1 MDKNCLT
8 SILKKCIPHLVA
20 VLIMYL
26 LTVAYFSPVIFDKKD
41 LPQGDMVSVN
51 CMTKEVVDYQKE
63 SGEYSGWLNSMFCG
77 MPTETLYGKSAFNVF
92 EWMNKVS
99 RVGLPAHSA
108 CMLFVYM
115 LGFYVFM
122 LCMGSKPGLSL
133 LMAIAYGFASYNI
146 IIIEAGH
153 ITKAYAIALMAP
165 ALGGAILLYRKKYI
179 AGFLTAMV
187 SIGMLIACS
196 HLQIDYYEMI
206 LIGCLVVAYLVASL
220 ISAKKGDESEL
231 TSFGKATGLL
241 VVAAVL
247 GALPSMANLY
257 SAYEYSKDTM
267 RGGSEL
273 TISSSE
279 SKDNPNNEGLDI
291 DYAYAWSYDKT
302 ETFTLL
308 VPNLYGGGHV
318 VLEKGD
324 PTIKALK
331 KAGYGSSYLPT
342 YWGDQPFTSGPVYVG
357 AIVCFLCVLGFF
369 LLKGPELYAFLAA
382 ILVSFILSWGRHFLP
397 LNEWLFHYLPF
408 YNKFRTPSMALT
420 IAGVVMVVVAGL
432 GLKEFFCGKLDKD
445 LLWKKLLRSF
455 CITGGL
461 CLLVLIMGKL
471 FFCYEGAGDAGF
483 ERQLAQ
489 AGFQPENIS
498 RTMDVLREYRES
510 MLVKDAF
517 RSLLFVALAFV
528 ALALYVKDKLKSV
541 VYVVSILS
549 LLVLLDMW
557 TVDKRYLNDKDFVS
571 MKNSAKSYEPT
582 AADTEILKD
591 DDVNYRVLNLASNT
605 FNEAKTSYFHKS
617 VGGYSPAKLRRYQ
630 DLIDFYI
637 SKDMNSAFSGIVQAR
652 GDMSQVDPSSFGILN
667 ALNVKYF
674 ILPGNDGSQIPLRNP
689 HLYGDAWF
697 VNDVKVVENPDE
709 EILALKE
716 TNLRN
721 VAVVDRRFE
730 TMLDGFE
737 FKTDSSASITN
748 VECKPNRLKYRVS
761 SPCDQIA
768 VFSEIFYDKGGWTA
782 HVDGKEFPHFRADYV
797 LRAMKV
803 PAGDHE
809 IEFNYVPY
817 ARMTGIKIANAV
829 SCLDIVI
836 ILGLLYLLFFRK
848 NKEEETC
855 GDITCE

>member
-1 MDKNCLT
+1 MNKGCKT
-8 SILKKCIPHLVA
+8 SIWKKCIPHLVA

-26 LTVAYFSPVIFDKKD
+26 LTVIYFSPVIFDKKD

-77 MPTETLYGKSAFNVF
+77 MPTETLYGQPAFNVF
-92 EWMNKVS
+92 LWMNNVS
-99 RVGLPAHSA
+99 RGGLPAHSA

-122 LCMGSKPGLSL
+122 LCMGSKSPLAL
-133 LMAIAYGFASYNI
+133 LTAIAYGFASYNI

-165 ALGGAILLYRKKYI
+165 AMGGAILLYRKKYI
-179 AGFLTAMV
+179 TGFLTAMI

-196 HLQIDYYEMI
+196 HLQIDYYVMI
-206 LIGCLVVAYLVASL
+206 IIGCLAVAYLVSAL
-220 ISAKKGDESEL
+220 ISAKKGDKGEL
-231 TSFGKATGLL
+231 LSFGKSTSLL
-241 VVAAVL
+241 AVAAVL

-273 TISSSE
+273 TISNSD

-318 VLEKGD
+318 ILEKGD
-324 PTIKALK
+324 PLIKDLK
-331 KAGYGSSYLPT
+331 KAGYGSTYLPT

-357 AIVCFLCVLGFF
+357 AIICFLCILSVF

-382 ILVSFILSWGRHFLP
+382 VAISFILSWGRHFLP

-420 IAGVVMVVVAGL
+420 IAGVVMVVMAGL
-432 GLKEFFCGKLDKD
+432 GLKEFFREDADRD
-445 LLWKKLLRSF
+445 LLWKKLLRSLY
-455 CITGGL
+455 ITGGL
-461 CLLVLIMGKL
+461 CLFVVLMGKM
-471 FFCYEGAGDAGF
+471 FFTYEGVGDAGF

-489 AGFQPENIS
+489 AGFQQDNIS
-498 RTMDVLREYRES
+498 RVFDILRDYRES

-517 RSLLFVALAFV
+517 RSLLFVGLAF
-528 ALALYVKDKLKSV
+528 ATLALYLKGKLKSLLV
-541 VYVVSILS
+541 TASVLS
-549 LLVLLDMW
+549 LLVLVDMW
-557 TVDKRYLNDKDFVS
+557 PIDKRYLNDQNFVS

-582 AADTEILKD
+582 AADKEILKD
-591 DDVNYRVLNLASNT
+591 EDINYRVLNLASNT

-630 DLIDFYI
+630 DMIDFYI
-637 SKDMNSAFSGIVQAR
+637 SDDMRNAFGSIVQAR
-652 GDMSQVDPSSFGILN
+652 GDMSQVDPSSFGVLN

-674 ILPGNDGSQIPLRNP
+674 ILPGNDGSQIPLMNP
-689 HLYGDAWF
+689 HSYGDAWF
-697 VNDVKVVENPDE
+697 VNDIKMVENPDE

-716 TNLRN
+716 TDLRR
-721 VAVVDRRFE
+721 VAVVDKRFE
-730 TMLDGFE
+730 SMLNGFE
-737 FKTDSSASITN
+737 FKGDSAASIMN

-761 SPCDQIA
+761 SPSDQVA

-782 HVDGKEFPHFRADYV
+782 HVDGEEVPHFRADYV

-803 PAGDHE
+803 PAGEHE
-809 IEFNYVPY
+809 IEFNYIPY
-817 ARMTGIKIANAV
+817 ARKTGIKIANVV
-829 SCLDIVI
+829 SCLDIAI
-836 ILGLLYLLFFRK
+836 ILGLLYLLFRRK
-848 NKEEETC
+848 KEEDASDVVTRE
-855 GDITCE
+855 